1 VVHIKFQKL
10 FALIKDLKLLY
21 LRDGIMKFQTYL
33 GLKMNLVIVLL
44 IQIFK
49 LPMVLE
55 MVLEILEVMLI
66 EIIQRLMVLLLKL

>member
-1 VVHIKFQKL
+1 
-10 FALIKDLKLLY
+10 
-21 LRDGIMKFQTYL
+21 MKFQTYL

-55 MVLEILEVMLI
+55 MVLETLEAMLI

>member
-1 VVHIKFQKL
+1 
-10 FALIKDLKLLY
+10 
-21 LRDGIMKFQTYL
+21 MKFQTYL